1 VSLDQMSPSQREAAR
16 ELLRVSLSVRGFETA
31 RNVMKLN
38 EVLGEITGNWEFFGE
53 WLNFLCIFGTPSMD
67 EPWGWQ
73 IDGHHLNL
81 NDFVLKDQVVMTP
94 AFWGAEPA
102 IADRGPYA
110 GLREFDAEQRNRLE
124 LLRARSLPQQK
135 QAIIVS
141 PLSPPTCHRS
151 AIPLQ
156 MDASSLCRSRTT
168 SSSRMRA
175 SAPMP

>member
-1 VSLDQMSPSQREAAR
+1 
-16 ELLRVSLSVRGFETA
+16 
-31 RNVMKLN
+31 
-38 EVLGEITGNWEFFGE
+38 
-53 WLNFLCIFGTPSMD
+53 MD

-73 IDGHHLNL
+73 IDGHHLHL
-81 NDFVLKDQVVMTP
+81 NDFFLKDHVVMTP

-110 GLREFDAEQRNRLE
+110 GLRECDAEQRNGLE
-124 LLRARSLPQQK
+124 LIRTLSLPSRSRQLSF
-135 QAIIVS
+135 S

-151 AIPLQ
+151 AIPLR